1 MNLLHNFAHTVKYNY
16 TKLRMVMVGACWTN
30 SSPVKVIFQFE
41 WRQTMIICRQHSLK
55 NLHTSQPEEEDE
67 EIEDEIRQ

>member
-1 MNLLHNFAHTVKYNY
+1 
-16 TKLRMVMVGACWTN
+16 
-30 SSPVKVIFQFE
+30 
-41 WRQTMIICRQHSLK
+41 MIIGRQQSLK